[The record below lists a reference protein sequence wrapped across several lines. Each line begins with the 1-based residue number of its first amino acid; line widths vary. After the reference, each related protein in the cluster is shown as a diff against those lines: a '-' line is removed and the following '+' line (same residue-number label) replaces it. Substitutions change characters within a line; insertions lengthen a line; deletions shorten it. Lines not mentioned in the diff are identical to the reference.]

1 MTNTNKMLC
10 LLLLVFPALTYAQD
24 EIITTSGKVIESKI
38 KKIGSNEIKYKKY
51 GFQMKS
57 NEIKTKKVLYI
68 QYENGIRKYLNP
80 ITMAD
85 KYQSFGT
92 MQPLNTKPGQFQKH
106 YVERIDKSFRIDT
119 NQVVGYKRINSILAQ
134 CPDTSVQVMLKAA
147 KTMRTFSTISNILAT
162 PASAGGG
169 FASYKTV
176 DNFLEMKKAGE
187 EINFNTYLGMGMS
200 FLGTMAL
207 PITSAVLNSLK
218 KKLYNRALTKYSNY
232 TAME

>member
-1 MTNTNKMLC
+1 MYRLKLAAFAML
-10 LLLLVFPALTYAQD
+10 LSATASFAQD

-38 KKIGSNEIKYKKY
+38 KNLGSNEIKYKKY
-51 GFQMKS
+51 GFQVKS
-57 NEIKTKKVLYI
+57 FEIKTKKVLYI
-68 QYENGIRKYLNP
+68 QYENGTRKYLNS

-92 MQPLNTKPGQFQKH
+92 MQAQNSAPGQFQKH
-106 YVERIDKSFRIDT
+106 YVERIGDNFRIDT
-119 NQVVGYKRINSILAQ
+119 NQIVGYKQINSILAQ

-147 KTMRTFSTISNILAT
+147 KTMRTLSIVSNIAAT

-176 DNFLEMKKAGE
+176 DNYLQMKKAGE
-187 EINFNTYLGMGMS
+187 EINFNTYFGMGMS

-207 PITSAVLNSLK
+207 PITSAVLNHLK

-232 TAME
+232 SAME